1 MMEDLLFIIALL
13 LFALTPIIAIIIKI
27 ILILNCKRELNREV
41 KEND

>member
-27 ILILNCKRELNREV
+27 ILILN
-41 KEND
+41 